1 MYLKGSP
8 QSYYTIGEMFV
19 GVREKYLK
27 IDYSL
32 SNNES
37 EKFSLPKQIKKYVRK
52 IHL

>member
-27 IDYSL
+27 FDYSL
-32 SNNES
+32 SNEES
-37 EKFSLPKQIKKYVRK
+37 EKFSSTQIKKYVHK